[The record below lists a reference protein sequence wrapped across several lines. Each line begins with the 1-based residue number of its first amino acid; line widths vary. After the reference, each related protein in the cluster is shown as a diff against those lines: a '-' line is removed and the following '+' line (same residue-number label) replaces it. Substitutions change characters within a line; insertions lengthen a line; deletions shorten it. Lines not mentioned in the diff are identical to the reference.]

1 MTAPVL
7 RGAGLELRPWTLADW
22 PGILQLADD
31 PMSRRWSPSLQRVDT
46 RADAEAWLQ
55 VRIAK
60 DAYWAVVDPATGGLL
75 ARIGLHDL
83 NEEDSCAEVGYGVLE
98 AHRRKGIARRAVA
111 LVVDYGF
118 GTRGLVR
125 IWLEHAVGNV
135 ASCAVARVSGFTLE
149 GIKRSG
155 LRARGDA
162 FDDAHLHARLASDP
176 EPDPAD
182 AAPAPVEIAAGAYQL
197 CIADPDLDAASVLAA
212 CADPMIKLFNAGPE
226 TLDDAYAWC
235 RGRADWSSGTHASW
249 LIKDTLGTLL
259 GAVSLFD
266 IDRRAL
272 AGQAGYWVAA
282 QARGRG
288 VAGAGLA
295 AATRFGFGGLGLNRV
310 QLFHAVE
317 NEASCRTALAAGYAV
332 EGTHRQSYRY
342 GDGLLRN
349 EHSHGRLASD

>member
-31 PMSRRWSPSLQRVDT
+31 PSSRRWSPSLQRVHT

-55 VRIAK
+55 VRMAT
-60 DAYWAVVDPATGGLL
+60 DAYWAVVDPATGVLL
-75 ARIGLHDL
+75 GRVGLHDL

-162 FDDAHLHARLASDP
+162 YDDAHLHARLASDP
-176 EPDPAD
+176 EPGPDDPALR
-182 AAPAPVEIAAGAYQL
+182 PVEIAAGAYQL
-197 CIADPDLDAASVLAA
+197 CVPDPDLDAASVLAA
-212 CADPMIKLFNAGPE
+212 CTDPMIRLFNVGPD
-226 TLDDAYAWC
+226 TLEDAYAWC

-266 IDRRAL
+266 IDRRAQ
-272 AGQAGYWVAA
+272 AGQTGYWVAA

-317 NEASCRTALAAGYAV
+317 NQASCRTALAAGYAV